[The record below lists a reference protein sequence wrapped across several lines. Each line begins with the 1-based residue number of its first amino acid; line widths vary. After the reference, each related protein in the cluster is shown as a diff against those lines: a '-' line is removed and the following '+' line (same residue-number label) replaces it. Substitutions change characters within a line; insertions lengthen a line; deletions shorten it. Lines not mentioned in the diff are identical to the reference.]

1 MDRERIRSNW
11 NDKKGKLKENFAE
24 LSEADLYY
32 NKGEEEELVDRIQ
45 KKTGKSKDEVI
56 RILEEI

>member
-24 LSEADLYY
+24 LSDADLYY
-32 NKGEEEELVDRIQ
+32 NKGEEDDLVDRIQ
-45 KKTGKSKDEVI
+45 QKTGKTKDEVI

>member
-24 LSEADLYY
+24 LSDADLYY
-32 NKGEEEELVDRIQ
+32 NKGEEDDLVNRIQ
-45 KKTGKSKDEVI
+45 QKTGKTKEEVI

>member
-11 NDKKGKLKENFAE
+11 NDKKGKLKENFAG
-24 LSEADLYY
+24 LSDADLYY
-32 NKGEEEELVDRIQ
+32 NKGEEEDLVDRIQ
-45 KKTGKSKDEVI
+45 QKTGKTKDEVI

>member
-11 NDKKGKLKENFAE
+11 NDKKGKLKENFSE
-24 LSEADLYY
+24 LSDADLYY
-32 NKGEEEELVDRIQ
+32 NKGEEEDLVDRIQ
-45 KKTGKSKDEVI
+45 KKTGKTKAEVI

>member
-11 NDKKGKLKENFAE
+11 NDKKGKLKENFAA
-24 LSEADLYY
+24 LSDADLYY
-32 NKGEEEELVDRIQ
+32 NKGEEEDLVDRIHQ
-45 KKTGKSKDEVI
+45 KTGKTKEEVI

>member
-11 NDKKGKLKENFAE
+11 NNKKEQLKESFSE

-32 NKGEEEELVDRIQ
+32 NKGEEEDLVDRIQ
-45 KKTGKSKDEVI
+45 KKTGKTKDEVI

>member
-24 LSEADLYY
+24 LSDADLYY
-32 NKGEEEELVDRIQ
+32 NKGEEEDLVDRIQ
-45 KKTGKSKDEVI
+45 KKTGKTKSEVI

>member
-11 NDKKGKLKENFAE
+11 NDKKGKLKENFSE

-45 KKTGKSKDEVI
+45 KKTGKTKDEVI

>member
-24 LSEADLYY
+24 LSDADLYY
-32 NKGEEEELVDRIQ
+32 NKGEEEDLVDRIQ
-45 KKTGKSKDEVI
+45 KKTGKTKAEVI

>member
-11 NDKKGKLKENFAE
+11 NDKKGKLKENFSE

>member
-11 NDKKGKLKENFAE
+11 NDKKGKLKENFTE

-32 NKGEEEELVDRIQ
+32 NKGEEEDLVDRIQ
-45 KKTGKSKDEVI
+45 KKTGKTKDEVI